1 MIAKDHGAQQAYN
14 QKTEWR
20 FHSGGPFMAPLEP
33 LGYLLNLL

>member
-20 FHSGGPFMAPLEP
+20 FHCGVPFSPPKEP
-33 LGYLLNLL
+33 VGYLLNL